1 MLYRTTIH
9 LKKEDLEYAEI
20 LADTFELPRNLIIR
34 LLLEKAIELHRNGKL
49 RLFAE

>member
-9 LKKEDLEYAEI
+9 LRKEDLEYAQI
-20 LADTFELPRNLIIR
+20 LADVLEVPRNLVIK
-34 LLLEKAIELHRNGKL
+34 LLLEKAIELHKNDKL

>member
-9 LKKEDLEYAEI
+9 LRKEDLEYTEI
-20 LADTFELPRNLIIR
+20 LADELEVPRNLIIR
-34 LLLEKAIELHRNGKL
+34 LLLEKAIELHKNGEL